1 MTNKFLFTVTFITVM
16 LQGTLFSAD
25 ANVLTNPGFEDGTTG
40 WSGFGCSIDTVAD
53 PNKSGSASGR
63 GYERTA
69 AWQGPQQDMLGK
81 MVEAATYQVSA
92 WVRTSTAAGSTVKM
106 TFKQSDDSGT
116 TFSTA
121 ASGTADNTGWTELSG
136 NFTLT
141 VNGTLTGLFVYFEG
155 PDTGVDIFVDDAV
168 VYGPKVALQANG
180 TVNASTHHQ
189 TIEGFGAAGAWY
201 DPQLV
206 TLGQSQPVI
215 YDVLFGDL
223 GLDIYRLRNKYA
235 QDGDADYM
243 SNSSTIITNAEA
255 SLGRPLKILMSAW
268 SPPAYLKSNDETGN
282 GGTLIG
288 GPNNYDYAGLATW
301 WADSIT
307 AWSSQPYG
315 VDADYISIQNEPD
328 WTATWDTCRYDPTEN
343 STRAGYDQAFEAVYN
358 EMDTRFGTSMPKMIG
373 PENIGLQGTKL
384 SDYLN
389 AINDPSQ
396 VYAYAHHLYGG
407 GNGQDPDSYIPEM
420 QAVNASWGS
429 KPLFQTE
436 YQDSIG
442 AWPDA
447 FNIALLLHNSLT
459 VEEVSAYLYWDLF
472 WGVED
477 RGMVTTTSSSYTINN
492 VYYGFKQFSAFVHS
506 NWQRVG
512 TTEDSSAVRMSAYIS
527 PDNSQM
533 SVVIINTSATTDTDL
548 TLSFNG
554 FTVSTGDVYRT
565 SQAEDCAY
573 MGSFD
578 PNNPLTLPS
587 ESVTTLSLVDMTPP
601 AAPTGLTATAGN
613 AMVSLDWDDNSEPDL
628 DGYNVWRS
636 TTSGSGYT
644 QINGSLV
651 TNSDYTDNAVT
662 IGVPYY
668 YVVTAVDSLSNES
681 GNSNEDSATPYDGN
695 PPLPPTGLDA
705 TAGYETVSL
714 QWNDNTEGDLAGY
727 NIYRSTT
734 SGTGYTKLNST
745 LVLTS
750 DYTDNAAANYTSYF
764 YVVTAVDIDAN
775 ESGNSN
781 QDSATPNHGI
791 VTQLNMEGFELG
803 LGAWTNISD
812 EDTHD
817 WTRNS
822 GETQTNN
829 TGPNAGADGSTWYVY
844 LECSSG
850 GASTAGDTAI
860 LEGPDIEGILGRVLT
875 FDYHLFG
882 NEMGTLNVDVFDGT
896 WHPGV
901 WSLSGPQQ
909 TSSSDPYQTATV
921 DLAEYTGPVRIRF
934 RGVAAGGFRGDMAI
948 DNIEVTGIS
957 VYGDFDFDNLVDA
970 NDLAEFMSHWLETDC
985 VNLDLNGDCLINLDE
1000 FAEVA
1005 KNWLYQF

>member
-1 MTNKFLFTVTFITVM
+1 
-16 LQGTLFSAD
+16 
-25 ANVLTNPGFEDGTTG
+25 
-40 WSGFGCSIDTVAD
+40 
-53 PNKSGSASGR
+53 
-63 GYERTA
+63 
-69 AWQGPQQDMLGK
+69 
-81 MVEAATYQVSA
+81 
-92 WVRTSTAAGSTVKM
+92 
-106 TFKQSDDSGT
+106 
-116 TFSTA
+116 
-121 ASGTADNTGWTELSG
+121 
-136 NFTLT
+136 
-141 VNGTLTGLFVYFEG
+141 
-155 PDTGVDIFVDDAV
+155 
-168 VYGPKVALQANG
+168 
-180 TVNASTHHQ
+180 
-189 TIEGFGAAGAWY
+189 
-201 DPQLV
+201 
-206 TLGQSQPVI
+206 
-215 YDVLFGDL
+215 
-223 GLDIYRLRNKYA
+223 
-235 QDGDADYM
+235 
-243 SNSSTIITNAEA
+243 
-255 SLGRPLKILMSAW
+255 
-268 SPPAYLKSNDETGN
+268 
-282 GGTLIG
+282 
-288 GPNNYDYAGLATW
+288 
-301 WADSIT
+301 
-307 AWSSQPYG
+307 
-315 VDADYISIQNEPD
+315 
-328 WTATWDTCRYDPTEN
+328 
-343 STRAGYDQAFEAVYN
+343 
-358 EMDTRFGTSMPKMIG
+358 
-373 PENIGLQGTKL
+373 
-384 SDYLN
+384 
-389 AINDPSQ
+389 
-396 VYAYAHHLYGG
+396 
-407 GNGQDPDSYIPEM
+407 
-420 QAVNASWGS
+420 
-429 KPLFQTE
+429 
-436 YQDSIG
+436 
-442 AWPDA
+442 
-447 FNIALLLHNSLT
+447 
-459 VEEVSAYLYWDLF
+459 
-472 WGVED
+472 
-477 RGMVTTTSSSYTINN
+477 MVTTTSSSYTINN

-527 PDNSQM
+527 PDSSQM
-533 SVVIINTSATTDTDL
+533 SVVIINTGATTDTDL
-548 TLSFNG
+548 TLSFNS
-554 FTVSTGDVYRT
+554 FTVSSGDVYRT
-565 SQAEDCAY
+565 SQTEDCAY
-573 MGSFD
+573 IGGFD

-934 RGVAAGGFRGDMAI
+934 RGVAGGGFRGDMAI

>member
-1 MTNKFLFTVTFITVM
+1 
-16 LQGTLFSAD
+16 
-25 ANVLTNPGFEDGTTG
+25 
-40 WSGFGCSIDTVAD
+40 
-53 PNKSGSASGR
+53 
-63 GYERTA
+63 
-69 AWQGPQQDMLGK
+69 
-81 MVEAATYQVSA
+81 A

-106 TFKQSDDSGT
+106 TFKQTDDSGT
-116 TFSTA
+116 TFSNGT
-121 ASGTADNTGWTELSG
+121 SGTADNTGWTELSG

-141 VNGTLTGLFVYFEG
+141 VDGTLTELFVYFEG
-155 PDTGVDIFVDDAV
+155 PDAGIDIYVDDAV

-180 TVNASTHHQ
+180 TVNATTAHQ
-189 TIEGFGAAGAWY
+189 MIEGFGAAGAWY

-206 TLGQSQPVI
+206 TLGQSQPAV

-235 QDGDADYM
+235 QDGDTDYM

-268 SPPAYLKSNDETGN
+268 SPPAYLKSNGETGN

-288 GPNNYDYAGLATW
+288 GPNNYDYTGLATW

-328 WTATWDTCRYDPTEN
+328 WTATWDTCLYDPTEN
-343 STRAGYDQAFEAVYN
+343 STNAGYDQAFEAVFD
-358 EMDTRFGTSMPKMIG
+358 EMDTRFGASMPKMLA
-373 PENIGLQGTKL
+373 PENIGFQAGWVGNYRLD
-384 SDYLN
+384 DYLN
-389 AINDPSQ
+389 AIINHSH

-420 QAVNASWGS
+420 QDVNASWGS

-472 WGVED
+472 WGVEG
-477 RGMVTTTSSSYTINN
+477 RGMVSITASSYTINN
-492 VYYGFKQFSAFVHS
+492 VYYGFKQYSAFVHS
-506 NWQRVG
+506 DWQRIDA
-512 TTEDSSAVRMSAYIS
+512 TEDSADVRMSAYVS

-533 SVVIINTSATTDTDL
+533 SVVIINTSSTTDADL
-548 TLSFNG
+548 SLSFNG
-554 FTVSTGDVYRT
+554 FTVSSGDVYRT
-565 SQAEDCAY
+565 SQTEDCAY
-573 MGSFD
+573 IGGFD

-613 AMVSLDWDDNSEPDL
+613 AMVSLNWNDNSEPDL
-628 DGYNVWRS
+628 AGYNVWRS
-636 TTSGSGYT
+636 TTSGSGHT
-644 QINGSLV
+644 RINGALV
-651 TNSDYTDNAVT
+651 TSSDYTDNTVT
-662 IGVPYY
+662 IGTPYY

-695 PPLPPTGLDA
+695 PPLPPTGLTA
-705 TAGYETVSL
+705 TANYETVSL
-714 QWNDNTEGDLAGY
+714 QWNDNSEGDLAGY

-734 SGTGYTKLNST
+734 SGTGYTKLNGPL
-745 LVLTS
+745 LVTS
-750 DYTDNAAANYTSYF
+750 DYTDNAVANYTSYF

-791 VTQLNMEGFELG
+791 VTQLNMEDFELG
-803 LGAWTNISD
+803 LGAWTNIPG

-822 GETQTNN
+822 GGTPTNN
-829 TGPNAGADGSTWYVY
+829 SGPDGGAGGSTWYVY
-844 LECSSG
+844 LETSNP
-850 GASTAGDTAI
+850 GANNEGDTAI
-860 LEGPDIEGILGRVLT
+860 LESPDIGGILGRVLT
-875 FDYHLFG
+875 FDYHMFG
-882 NEMGTLNVDVFDGT
+882 NEMGTLYVDVFDGT
-896 WHPGV
+896 WHPGI
-901 WSLSGPQQ
+901 WSLSGSQQ
-909 TSSSDPYQTATV
+909 TSSSDPYQTARV
-921 DLAEYTGPVRIRF
+921 DLAEYTGPIRIRL
-934 RGVAAGGFRGDMAI
+934 RGVAVGGIRGDMAI

>member
-25 ANVLTNPGFEDGTTG
+25 ANVLTNPGFEDGTPG

-81 MVEAATYQVSA
+81 MVEGATYQVSA

-106 TFKQSDDSGT
+106 TFKQTDDSGT
-116 TFSTA
+116 TFSNGT
-121 ASGTADNTGWTELSG
+121 SGTADNTGWTELSG

-141 VNGTLTGLFVYFEG
+141 VDGTLTELFVYFEG
-155 PDTGVDIFVDDAV
+155 PDAGIDIYVDDAV

-180 TVNASTHHQ
+180 TVNATTAHQ
-189 TIEGFGAAGAWY
+189 MIEGFGAAGAWY

-206 TLGQSQPVI
+206 TLGQSQPAV

-223 GLDIYRLRNKYA
+223 GLDIYRLRNKYD
-235 QDGDADYM
+235 QDGDTDYM

-268 SPPAYLKSNDETGN
+268 SPPAYLKSNGETGN

-307 AWSSQPYG
+307 AWSSPPYG

-343 STRAGYDQAFEAVYN
+343 STNAGYDQAFEAVFD
-358 EMDTRFGTSMPKMIG
+358 EMDTRFGASMPKMLA
-373 PENIGLQGTKL
+373 PENIGFQAGWVGNYRLD
-384 SDYLN
+384 DYLN
-389 AINDPSQ
+389 AIINHSH

-420 QAVNASWGS
+420 QDVNASWGS

-472 WGVED
+472 WGVEG
-477 RGMVTTTSSSYTINN
+477 RGMVSITASSYTINN
-492 VYYGFKQFSAFVHS
+492 VYYGFKQYSAFVHS
-506 NWQRVG
+506 DWQRIDA
-512 TTEDSSAVRMSAYIS
+512 TEDSADVRMSAYVS

-533 SVVIINTSATTDTDL
+533 SVVIINTSSTTDADL
-548 TLSFNG
+548 SLSFNG
-554 FTVSTGDVYRT
+554 FTVSSGDVYRT
-565 SQAEDCAY
+565 SQTEDCAY
-573 MGSFD
+573 IGGFD

-613 AMVSLDWDDNSEPDL
+613 AMVSLNWNDNSEPDL
-628 DGYNVWRS
+628 AGYNVWRS
-636 TTSGSGYT
+636 TTSGSGHT
-644 QINGSLV
+644 RINGALV
-651 TNSDYTDNAVT
+651 TSSDYTDNTVT
-662 IGVPYY
+662 IGTPYY

-681 GNSNEDSATPYDGN
+681 G
-695 PPLPPTGLDA
+695 
-705 TAGYETVSL
+705 
-714 QWNDNTEGDLAGY
+714 
-727 NIYRSTT
+727 
-734 SGTGYTKLNST
+734 
-745 LVLTS
+745 
-750 DYTDNAAANYTSYF
+750 
-764 YVVTAVDIDAN
+764 
-775 ESGNSN
+775 
-781 QDSATPNHGI
+781 
-791 VTQLNMEGFELG
+791 
-803 LGAWTNISD
+803 
-812 EDTHD
+812 
-817 WTRNS
+817 
-822 GETQTNN
+822 
-829 TGPNAGADGSTWYVY
+829 
-844 LECSSG
+844 
-850 GASTAGDTAI
+850 
-860 LEGPDIEGILGRVLT
+860 
-875 FDYHLFG
+875 
-882 NEMGTLNVDVFDGT
+882 
-896 WHPGV
+896 
-901 WSLSGPQQ
+901 
-909 TSSSDPYQTATV
+909 
-921 DLAEYTGPVRIRF
+921 
-934 RGVAAGGFRGDMAI
+934 
-948 DNIEVTGIS
+948 
-957 VYGDFDFDNLVDA
+957 
-970 NDLAEFMSHWLETDC
+970 
-985 VNLDLNGDCLINLDE
+985 
-1000 FAEVA
+1000 
-1005 KNWLYQF
+1005 

>member
-1 MTNKFLFTVTFITVM
+1 M

-40 WSGFGCSIDTVAD
+40 WSGFGCSIDTVTD
-53 PNKSGSASGR
+53 PVYSGSASGR
-63 GYERTA
+63 GYDRAA

-81 MVEAATYQVSA
+81 IVEGATYQVSA

-106 TFKQSDDSGT
+106 TFKQTDDSGT
-116 TFSTA
+116 TFSNGT
-121 ASGTADNTGWTELSG
+121 SGTADNTGWTELSG

-141 VNGTLTGLFVYFEG
+141 VDGTLTELFVYFEG
-155 PDTGVDIFVDDAV
+155 PDAGIDIYVDDAV

-180 TVNASTHHQ
+180 TVNATTAHQ
-189 TIEGFGAAGAWY
+189 MIEGFGAAGAWY

-206 TLGQSQPVI
+206 TLGQSQPAV

-235 QDGDADYM
+235 QDGDTDYM

-268 SPPAYLKSNDETGN
+268 SPPAYLKSNGETGN

-307 AWSSQPYG
+307 AWSSPPYG

-343 STRAGYDQAFEAVYN
+343 STNAGYDQAFEAVFD
-358 EMDTRFGTSMPKMIG
+358 EMDTRFGASMPKMLA
-373 PENIGLQGTKL
+373 PENIGFQAGWVGNYRLD
-384 SDYLN
+384 DYLN
-389 AINDPSQ
+389 AIINHSH

-420 QAVNASWGS
+420 QDVNASWGS

-472 WGVED
+472 WGVEG
-477 RGMVTTTSSSYTINN
+477 RGMVSITASSYTINN
-492 VYYGFKQFSAFVHS
+492 VYYGFKQYSAFVHS
-506 NWQRVG
+506 DWQRIDA
-512 TTEDSSAVRMSAYIS
+512 TEDSADVRMSAYVS

-533 SVVIINTSATTDTDL
+533 SVVIINTSSTTDADL
-548 TLSFNG
+548 SLSFNG
-554 FTVSTGDVYRT
+554 FTVSSGDVYRT
-565 SQAEDCAY
+565 SQTEDCAY
-573 MGSFD
+573 IGGFD

-613 AMVSLDWDDNSEPDL
+613 AMVSLNWNDNSEPDL
-628 DGYNVWRS
+628 AGYNVWRS
-636 TTSGSGYT
+636 TTSGSGHT
-644 QINGSLV
+644 RINGALV
-651 TNSDYTDNAVT
+651 TSSDYTDNTVT
-662 IGVPYY
+662 IGTPYY
-668 YVVTAVDSLSNES
+668 YVVTAVDSLS
-681 GNSNEDSATPYDGN
+681 
-695 PPLPPTGLDA
+695 
-705 TAGYETVSL
+705 
-714 QWNDNTEGDLAGY
+714 
-727 NIYRSTT
+727 
-734 SGTGYTKLNST
+734 
-745 LVLTS
+745 
-750 DYTDNAAANYTSYF
+750 
-764 YVVTAVDIDAN
+764 N

-791 VTQLNMEGFELG
+791 VTQLNMEDFELG
-803 LGAWTNISD
+803 LGAWTNIPG

-822 GETQTNN
+822 GGTPTNN
-829 TGPNAGADGSTWYVY
+829 SGPDGGAGGSTWYVY
-844 LECSSG
+844 LETSNP
-850 GASTAGDTAI
+850 GANNEGDTAI
-860 LEGPDIEGILGRVLT
+860 LESPDIGGILGRVLT
-875 FDYHLFG
+875 FDYHMFG
-882 NEMGTLNVDVFDGT
+882 NEMGTLYVDVFDGT
-896 WHPGV
+896 WHPGI
-901 WSLSGPQQ
+901 WSLSGSQQ
-909 TSSSDPYQTATV
+909 TSSSDPYQTARV
-921 DLAEYTGPVRIRF
+921 DLAEYTGPIRIRL
-934 RGVAAGGFRGDMAI
+934 RGVAVGGIRGDMAI